1 VYQEGM
7 TIATVPTTRML
18 VNSVNPAIKSLNY
31 LNNIL
36 ARIEA
41 NLIGVEEAIMLNSEG
56 YVAECTGDNI
66 FIVQKGKLY
75 TPPLSAGAL
84 YGITRNTVIECA
96 KNMGIQ
102 VGEPNLT
109 RYDIYTADEMFLTG
123 TAAEM
128 VPVVKVDGRV
138 IGVRSKG
145 GMGKADGASVINGH
159 DQPFPVEIGLRE
171 DTGLEQRG
179 GHRLHRRRSQ
189 VGRPP
194 DVGQLRRIV
203 VAEAAEFD
211 HAGDSAAEPSPA
223 SRT

>member
-1 VYQEGM
+1 M
-7 TIATVPTTRML
+7 TAATQR
-18 VNSVNPAIKSLNY
+18 SHPATLSPRIKSLNY

-109 RYDIYTADEMFLTG
+109 RYDIYTADECFLTG
-123 TAAEM
+123 TAAE
-128 VPVVKVDGRV
+128 VIPAVKLDTRL
-138 IGVRSKG
+138 IGNGQPGPLTRRFIARFHELTASS
-145 GMGKADGASVINGH
+145 GAQIYK
-159 DQPFPVEIGLRE
+159 
-171 DTGLEQRG
+171 
-179 GHRLHRRRSQ
+179 
-189 VGRPP
+189 
-194 DVGQLRRIV
+194 
-203 VAEAAEFD
+203 
-211 HAGDSAAEPSPA
+211 
-223 SRT
+223 